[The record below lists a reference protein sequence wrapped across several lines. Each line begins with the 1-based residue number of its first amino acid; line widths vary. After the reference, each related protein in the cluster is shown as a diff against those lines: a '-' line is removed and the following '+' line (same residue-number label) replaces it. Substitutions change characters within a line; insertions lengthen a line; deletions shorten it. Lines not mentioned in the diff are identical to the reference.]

1 MYHYVREFDPEIPKL
16 HFLHIDDF
24 KRQLDFLD
32 RKYGFLSR
40 EEFLNSFINPNSLKP
55 GVVMT
60 FDDGLIDHYHYVF
73 PELVSRGL
81 WGIFYIPGSI
91 LKTERI
97 LTVHKIHILLAR
109 YESKKILEEINSII
123 EPSMID
129 EAMDKEHA
137 DKIYLKQESIN
148 GDLEIKRLF
157 NYSIKNKF
165 KDELADKLFAQF
177 ISDEYAFF
185 KRTYMIDRHLKEMSD
200 EGMIIGSHAMNHHP
214 MVNLSKE
221 DQKNEIIE
229 SFRLISSCFSGLNPK
244 TFCYPQGL
252 PHTFD
257 EDTEHL
263 LKERNTLFSFAVE
276 SRDIASSDLSY
287 NEQKLPRY
295 DCNEFK
301 YGKSFITK

>member
-1 MYHYVREFDPEIPKL
+1 M
-16 HFLHIDDF
+16 
-24 KRQLDFLD
+24 LDQ
-32 RKYGFLSR
+32 
-40 EEFLNSFINPNSLKP
+40 
-55 GVVMT
+55 
-60 FDDGLIDHYHYVF
+60 
-73 PELVSRGL
+73 
-81 WGIFYIPGSI
+81 
-91 LKTERI
+91 
-97 LTVHKIHILLAR
+97 
-109 YESKKILEEINSII
+109 
-123 EPSMID
+123 
-129 EAMDKEHA
+129 AMDKKHS
-137 DKIYLKQESIN
+137 DKIYLKQESMN

-157 NYSIKNKF
+157 NYSIKNEF

-185 KRTYMIDRHLKEMSD
+185 KRTYLADKHLKEMSD

-221 DQKNEIIE
+221 EQKKEIIE
-229 SFRLISSCFSGLNPK
+229 SFRLISSYSADSNTQ

-257 EDTEHL
+257 EDTEKL

-276 SRDIASSDLSY
+276 SRDITSSDLFY

-301 YGKSFITK
+301 HGKSFINK